1 VAGGASSRSLAWL
14 NSARKR
20 SAAYHRLRVAGLERY
35 HAFAA
40 KHDCGAWLRLDGGLT
55 WDADDAANQI
65 EEVFRHELA
74 IGYETRLLAPGD
86 IAAVTPGVDANAVSP
101 QGAIFNA
108 GEGWVDP

>member
-1 VAGGASSRSLAWL
+1 
-14 NSARKR
+14 
-20 SAAYHRLRVAGLERY
+20 
-35 HAFAA
+35 
-40 KHDCGAWLRLDGGLT
+40 WLRLDGGLT

-108 GEGWVDP
+108 GEGWVDLPSLIGLLLSEFRDRGGRILTDAGSTDVTLANSRA